1 MSHYVSITYLNI
13 GTGYACAGHNMA
25 KLCPAILTNQAN
37 LSSDEKVGDLEPTGS
52 VDTELD

>member
-1 MSHYVSITYLNI
+1 
-13 GTGYACAGHNMA
+13 MA

-52 VDTELD
+52 VDTELSIS